1 MLGVIEKHL
10 KYDVVIGHSQHGFT
24 RGRYCL
30 MNLIS
35 FYDKVSH
42 PVDQGKPV
50 DVILGVWG

>member
-50 DVILGVWG
+50 DVILEVWG